1 MIFRSEPILRVA
13 GDGEFK
19 LESPL
24 VYATRTNEAIVVPP
38 GFITDLASI
47 PRIFHSL
54 IPVNG
59 RHRSAAIVH
68 DFLYVIQ
75 DRERAEADRIF
86 LEAMEDSGVR
96 WTQRRLMY
104 SAVRVG
110 GWAPWNKGRRA
121 IEKDRAA
128 YLDENGLTK

>member
-1 MIFRSEPILRVA
+1 MIFRSDPILRVA

-24 VYATRTNEAIVVPP
+24 VYVTRQGETIVVPP

-47 PRIFHSL
+47 PRIFHPL

-75 DRERAEADRIF
+75 DRERGEADRIF

-110 GWAPWNKGRRA
+110 GWTAWGRGRRA
-121 IEKDRAA
+121 MEKDRDE
-128 YLDENGLTK
+128 YLDFNGLTK